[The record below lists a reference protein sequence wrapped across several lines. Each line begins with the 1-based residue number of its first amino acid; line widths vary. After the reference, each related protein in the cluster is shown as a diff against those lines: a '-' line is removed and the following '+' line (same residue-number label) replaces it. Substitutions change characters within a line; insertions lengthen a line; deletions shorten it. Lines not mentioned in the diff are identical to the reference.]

1 MSVLDEREDGIEG
14 GDGSTFST
22 LNDNDDS
29 LMMHLV
35 QLVRYV
41 SIVRKIPPDEVMTE
55 LAENVNTTDLQEIK
69 KGK

>member
-1 MSVLDEREDGIEG
+1 MSVLDEREG